1 MMLTVILIGI
11 WMILGL
17 FKKAPQAQPQQPT
30 EIEFKTRSRFPKR
43 ELDEVLKLKEVRR
56 KEMQAERGE
65 PVSYT
70 VPLKEW
76 IKYMKEEQEFRQ
88 RMGLQ

>member
-1 MMLTVILIGI
+1 MLPLLMILI
-11 WMILGL
+11 WTLLGL
-17 FKKAPQAQPQQPT
+17 MKKKPQGVTRPTT

-43 ELDEVLKLKEVRR
+43 ELEEVLKEKEVRR